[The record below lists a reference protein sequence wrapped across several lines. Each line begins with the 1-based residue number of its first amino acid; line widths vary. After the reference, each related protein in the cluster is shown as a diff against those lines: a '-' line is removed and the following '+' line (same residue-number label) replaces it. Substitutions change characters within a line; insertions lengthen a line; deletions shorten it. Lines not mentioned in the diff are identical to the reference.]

1 MTKYSNLLLLLMLP
15 CLFSKAQNVG
25 IGNTTP
31 GFPLNFSTAL
41 GDKIS
46 LWGNAGS
53 HYGFGIQSGL
63 LQIHSDAPGA
73 NIAFGYGSSNSFTER
88 MRIVNSGGDG
98 MSLNGR
104 LTLKNGT
111 SPLDINYGAGVWL
124 YKADNSAL
132 LGFMGT
138 QNNQNVGFYGG
149 PAGWGF
155 TYDALNSRVGIGNPS
170 PNAPLAFAAALGKKI
185 TFYPGTVGDA
195 GIGMAGNRL
204 LIYADNPN
212 ADVAIGYDAAGTF
225 IERLAVKA
233 NGALA
238 VNGNTGA
245 PGQLLQSTGAGSP
258 PRWVYPP
265 SVVYFNTQGSTTLG
279 GSNLCVDVTGIN
291 GSSFTIP
298 SASMITYS
306 YFIPLFGISG
316 PLASNGWLSIQ
327 ILDAN
332 NNKVSAANAEFTVE
346 SLVPQNIYLTGVGD
360 LAAGTY
366 TVSAKLSRYAPRDG
380 ATESNSGVFSICSG
394 SEGIDQGQ
402 LIISIFPK

>member
-1 MTKYSNLLLLLMLP
+1 MCKCQILLLFLTISTISLNG
-15 CLFSKAQNVG
+15 QNVG
-25 IGNTTP
+25 IGTTAP
-31 GFPLNFSTAL
+31 GFPLNFSNAL

-46 LWGNAGS
+46 LWGNAGN
-53 HYGFGIQSGL
+53 HYGFGIQGGL
-63 LQIHSDAPGA
+63 LQIHSESSSS
-73 NIAFGYGSSNSFTER
+73 NIAFGYGSSNNFNER
-88 MRIVNSGGDG
+88 MRVINNGGDG
-98 MSLNGR
+98 MLLNGR
-104 LTLKNGT
+104 INLRNGT
-111 SPLDINYGAGVWL
+111 IPLDINYGSGVWL
-124 YKADNSAL
+124 YKADNSGQ

-138 QNNQNVGFYGG
+138 QNNQNIGFYGG
-149 PAGWGF
+149 PGGWGF
-155 TYDALNSRVGIGNPS
+155 TYDALNSRVGIGNNN
-170 PNAPLAFAAALGKKI
+170 PNAPLAFAATLGKKI
-185 TFYPGTVGDA
+185 TFYPGGLGDA

-212 ADVAIGYDAAGTF
+212 ADVALGYDAAGTF
-225 IERLAVKA
+225 VERFAVKA

-238 VNGNTGA
+238 VNGNAGN
-245 PGQLLQSTGAGSP
+245 PGQVLQSNGAGSP
-258 PRWVYPP
+258 ARWVYPP
-265 SVVYFNTQGSTTLG
+265 SVVFFNTQGITTLG

-366 TVSAKLSRYAPRDG
+366 TISAKLSRHATGDG
-380 ATESNSGVFSICSG
+380 ASESNLGGFSLCTG
-394 SEGIDQGQ
+394 FEGIDQGQ